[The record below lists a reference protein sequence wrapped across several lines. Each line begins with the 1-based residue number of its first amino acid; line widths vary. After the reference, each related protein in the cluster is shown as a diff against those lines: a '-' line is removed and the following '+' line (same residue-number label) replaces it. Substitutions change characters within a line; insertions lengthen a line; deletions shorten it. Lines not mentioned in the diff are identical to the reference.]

1 MAQSSALITTLKK
14 QLKAHGSTYADLAK
28 ALELSEASVKRLFSE
43 ESFTLQRLEAACQ
56 FIGLQLEELV
66 ALMAKEQ
73 PQLKQL
79 SYDQEQEIA
88 SDHVL
93 LMVTVSVINGYSFQ
107 DLLSHY
113 NLSDTDC
120 VRKLA
125 KLDKLKI
132 IELLPNN
139 RIKLLVS
146 PNFRWLANGPIQQ
159 FFHHHVVKE
168 FFKSRFDG
176 EQEQLVVLN
185 GLLSRASNAEM
196 QKKLQRITREFN
208 ELMQSDAALPMNEKF
223 GTTVVMAMRH
233 WQYELFRPYLRQ
245 TKDS

>member
-1 MAQSSALITTLKK
+1 MAQSTALIATLKK
-14 QLKAHGSTYADLAK
+14 QLKAHGATYADLAK
-28 ALELSEASVKRLFSE
+28 ALDLSEASVKRLFSE
-43 ESFTLQRLEAACQ
+43 ESFTLQRLETACQ

-79 SYDQEQEIA
+79 SHDQELEIA

-93 LMVTVSVINGYSFQ
+93 LMITVSVINGYSFA
-107 DLLSHY
+107 DLQAHY
-113 NLSDTDC
+113 NLSVPEC

-159 FFHHHVVKE
+159 FFHHHVEKE
-168 FFKSRFDG
+168 FFKSRFEG
-176 EQEQLVVLN
+176 EQEQLLVLN

-196 QKKLQRITREFN
+196 QKKMQKLAREFN
-208 ELMQSDAALPMNEKF
+208 ELLQGDSGLPMSDKH

-233 WQYELFRPYLRQ
+233 WQYEMFKPYLRNV
-245 TKDS
+245 K